1 MMITATCQQL
11 GKKSTLTREFVRK
24 IMINSWGWDQGKAD
38 SHLIMLEM
46 GKSVTIES
54 PKGTLT
60 LEPA

>member
-1 MMITATCQQL
+1 MKIIAHCEEQKRNQTF
-11 GKKSTLTREFVRK
+11 SREFVRK
-24 IMINSWGWDQGKAD
+24 AMIESWGWDQSKAD

-54 PKGTLT
+54 PNGVLV

>member
-1 MMITATCQQL
+1 MITATCQQL
-11 GKKSTLTREFVRK
+11 GKKSTFSREFVRK
-24 IMINSWGWDQGKAD
+24 IMIESWGWDQGKAD

-54 PKGTLT
+54 PKGNLI